1 MNQTFDIN
9 RTLALLKLNLSL
21 NKKAILFAIAGF
33 FGFVFITSFF
43 VANNA
48 PSLLN
53 NMHLIFYFILIYGGA
68 ALIAGRSFWH
78 LNSTEKSIAHLS
90 LPASTFEKY
99 FIPWLLSGIVWIL
112 AAIGSYILYAMLING
127 LWSGVMGFPYET
139 FKPFTLQ
146 IGPQSINEGYL
157 PFFLVH
163 STFFLGAAA
172 FQKHAIP
179 KTLLAGFIIN
189 SLFTFLNLIFIM
201 ILFGGFG
208 DFNLNLNSPDS
219 WAPDFQYFFTDF
231 LPRFVK
237 TAFVYVIPVIFYI
250 AAFFKIKERE
260 V

>member
-1 MNQTFDIN
+1 MNQIFDIN
-9 RTLALLKLNLSL
+9 RTTALLKLNLSL
-21 NKKAILFAIAGF
+21 NKKAILLAVAGF

-53 NMHLIFYFILIYGGA
+53 KMHLIFYFILIYGGT

-99 FIPWLLSGIVWIL
+99 FIPWLLSGIVWIF
-112 AAIGSYILYAMLING
+112 AAIGSYMLYSMIING
-127 LWSGVMGFPYET
+127 LWSGVMGFSYEA
-139 FKPFTLQ
+139 FNPFN
-146 IGPQSINEGYL
+146 IHMGPQSLNEAYM
-157 PFFLVH
+157 PYFLVH
-163 STFFLGAAA
+163 SIFFLGAAA

-189 SLFTFLNLIFIM
+189 SLFTFINLLFVM
-201 ILFGGFG
+201 FLFGGFG
-208 DFNLNLNSPDS
+208 DFNLTMNSPES
-219 WAPDFQYFFTDF
+219 WEPDFNYFFTDF
-231 LPRFVK
+231 LPRFIK
-237 TAFVYVIPVIFYI
+237 TAFVYVIPVIFYV